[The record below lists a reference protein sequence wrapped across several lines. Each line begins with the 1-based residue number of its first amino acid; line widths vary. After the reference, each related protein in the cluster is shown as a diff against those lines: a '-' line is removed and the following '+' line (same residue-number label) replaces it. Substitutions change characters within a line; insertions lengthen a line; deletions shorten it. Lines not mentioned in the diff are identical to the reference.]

1 MMEMERGLW
10 KKWLE
15 GMGRIKEEIKEHFTQ
30 LWLRKDTQPE
40 DWERLEEMLIQADIG
55 PLLAT
60 ELVEEFRHLKETS
73 RESADWQRWLYE
85 QLLSF
90 FQEEEHVLFP
100 LADPQKLRALIL
112 VGINGVGKTTTAGK
126 LAHAAQTRGERVL
139 LVSADTFRAAA
150 NEQLEIWAR
159 RAQCRYFRGSRGG
172 DPAAVIYDGLQ
183 SAQKEGE
190 TLAII
195 DTAGRSHVNRNLLA
209 ELEKVAR
216 VVRRLLPEKQ
226 IETLLV
232 IDALTGQNAFSQVE
246 SIARVMPI
254 SGIVLTKWD
263 SQAKGGIVFR
273 IRRELGFP
281 VKYIGVG
288 ENLEDLIPFD
298 AREFVHAL
306 VY

>member
-1 MMEMERGLW
+1 MERGLW

-15 GMGRIKEEIKEHFTQ
+15 GMGRIKEGIKEHFTQ

-60 ELVEEFRHLKETS
+60 ELVEEFHHLKEMS
-73 RESADWQRWLYE
+73 REGAGWQEWLYE
-85 QLLSF
+85 RLISF
-90 FQEEEHVLFP
+90 FQEKEYVLSP
-100 LADPQKLRALIL
+100 SADPQKLKALIL

-126 LAHAAQTRGERVL
+126 LAYMARIQGEKVL

-159 RAQCRYFRGSRGG
+159 RAQCRYFCGSRGG

-183 SAQKEGE
+183 LAQKEGE

-216 VVRRLLPEKQ
+216 VVRRLLPERQ

-246 SIARVMPI
+246 SIAKVVPI
-254 SGIVLTKWD
+254 SGIVLSKWD

-298 AREFVHAL
+298 AGEFVRAL